1 MSDEASAAGSRDED
15 ELFVFPSWHNQIPPI
30 VFGVVGPLLAVLVIG
45 GIWYYFSPR
54 NTDVGYR
61 PEQPVAYSHK
71 LHAGDM
77 AIDCRYCH
85 VGVERGPV
93 AGVPPTETCMNCH
106 ASVKTDSPKLLP
118 VRESFRTG
126 DPLKWVRVHKTPD
139 YAYFDHSAHI
149 AAAIGCESCHGR
161 VDQMP
166 VVQQVEPLNMQWCL
180 DCHMAPEEHLRP
192 TEHVTTMG
200 YDALQDV
207 GKPQLEVG
215 EEIKQKKGINPPL
228 HCSGCHR

>member
-1 MSDEASAAGSRDED
+1 MSDEATAAEPEQED
-15 ELFVFPSWHNQIPPI
+15 DLYVFPAWHNHIPPI
-30 VFGVVGPLLAVLVIG
+30 FFGVVGPLLSVLIIG

-106 ASVKTDSPKLLP
+106 ATVKSDSPKLLP
-118 VRESFRTG
+118 VRESARTG
-126 DPLKWVRVHKTPD
+126 EPLKWVRVHKSPD
-139 YAYFDHSAHI
+139 YVYFDHSAHI
-149 AAAIGCESCHGR
+149 AATIGCETCHGR
-161 VDQMP
+161 IDQM
-166 VVQQVEPLNMQWCL
+166 VTVQQAEPLNMQWCL
-180 DCHMAPEEHLRP
+180 DCHMEPELHLRP
-192 TEHVTTMG
+192 TEHATTMG
-200 YDALQDV
+200 FDAMHDV
-207 GKPQLEVG
+207 GKTQAVLG
-215 EEIKQKKGINPPL
+215 KEIKEKKGINPPL
-228 HCSGCHR
+228 ACSGCHR